1 MQIFQVVVSLF
12 KRGSFFEN
20 EEAASLFS
28 SLMPAINRNKF
39 RNSLEGKMGN

>member
-20 EEAASLFS
+20 EEAASLFVS
-28 SLMPAINRNKF
+28 DSGSTTRKAILPDF
-39 RNSLEGKMGN
+39 YFLP